1 MDTPGIDAI
10 GGSGEPMFGCLS
22 GAERLVLCRAYAPR
36 YPSFSK
42 AEVNCFL
49 HPLLLPFEVPSQARL
64 HERKQQ
70 KKGDDTIAANPDN
83 ADPMS
88 ASNADEMDGE
98 MDEEMRENWKK
109 CAMRR

>member
-1 MDTPGIDAI
+1 MGQYSDFENLVY
-10 GGSGEPMFGCLS
+10 GSK
-22 GAERLVLCRAYAPR
+22 CRHVAACILTHRP
-36 YPSFSK
+36 
-42 AEVNCFL
+42 
-49 HPLLLPFEVPSQARL
+49 
-64 HERKQQ
+64 Q
-70 KKGDDTIAANPDN
+70 KKGDDTIAANQDN